1 MHDRYNVGT
10 WRDTR
15 QVGTGPNRRGTDA
28 RHLTFMANWIKVRNA
43 LVRSARVRRL
53 RKYLNCKNHFAAIGY
68 AIAWLCWVDEQTLD
82 GHTHLTPE
90 ELDEELGMRGGAK
103 GLMEIGWAAL
113 DEEGCLVA
121 LEFDKHSGDTA
132 RQRAE
137 NARRK
142 ELCVARKKAAAG
154 AQKHA
159 AKPAAKGSGRGR
171 KPKSVPAPEP
181 EKQNLPNA
189 LALYPA
195 ASEVPAFTA
204 PDEAGSTYSAPLPDG
219 EGHAAGADEPSLE
232 AIVEVMSRRPYP
244 CVPPEEIDR
253 VAGKFLVT
261 MQCRGWRDARGIGV
275 RDWEAAAQHYIMT
288 WSNINADKQRDQE
301 QRERV
306 ANERTALMKRDV
318 DSRIDER
325 RHRMDPSLPVRRDR
339 NYETCYEV

>member
-1 MHDRYNVGT
+1 
-10 WRDTR
+10 
-15 QVGTGPNRRGTDA
+15 
-28 RHLTFMANWIKVRNA
+28 MANWIKVRNA

-53 RKYLNCKNHFAAIGY
+53 RKYLSCKNHFAAIGY
-68 AIAWLCWVDEQTLD
+68 AVSWLCWVDEQTLD

-90 ELDEELGMRGGAK
+90 ELDEELGMRGGAR

-142 ELCVARKKAAAG
+142 ERCIARKKAAAG
-154 AQKHA
+154 AQKPA
-159 AKPAAKGSGRGR
+159 AKPSGRGR
-171 KPKSVPAPEP
+171 KPKSKPVSEP
-181 EKQNLPNA
+181 GEQDSQGA
-189 LALYPA
+189 LALYT
-195 ASEVPAFTA
+195 TA
-204 PDEAGSTYSAPLPDG
+204 PDEAGPADSAPPDG
-219 EGHAAGADEPSLE
+219 EGAAAGGVEPSLSE
-232 AIVEVMSRRPYP
+232 IVEVMSRRPYP
-244 CVPPEEIDR
+244 CVSPEEIEM

-288 WSNINADKQRDQE
+288 WSNINADKQRDRE

-306 ANERTALMKRDV
+306 ANERTDLMKRDV

-325 RHRMDPSLPVRRDR
+325 RHRMDPTLPVRRDR